1 VDDFFGQPQGA
12 AVLKHEVLRK
22 YVPVY
27 ARKTGSK
34 TSVVLLDGY
43 AGPGR
48 YDDGSSGSP
57 ELMVGTAQ
65 ALRGSRVHCAFV
77 EENPRHCERLQT
89 LLAELGD
96 HDSEVFAG
104 DIEQHLDTVVRNSQ
118 GRALLVLLDP
128 FGLSIPFN
136 LLSRTILHRRRF
148 GQEWQPTEVLLNF
161 SISGIKRAA
170 GRLDSSPESPS
181 AAKANETRL
190 RELEDFL
197 GGGWWKPIWRSDAA
211 NRVEQIFE
219 RYLQQIRTT
228 GSGWRTLA
236 VPVADRWDGPPA
248 YFLVLFTQNK
258 QGLWYFAN
266 ATSYG
271 ADALHDFTFR
281 NDPQPKLLMPEN
293 AENWVGQIE
302 RNIQRLI
309 DRYGSFRPIDYTT
322 ETYGKT
328 LGRAREK
335 HVREAL
341 NNLYQQGRTSS
352 NPRGVQDLH
361 SMQVSAHRK

>member
-1 VDDFFGQPQGA
+1 MDDFFGQPQGA

-89 LLAELGD
+89 LLADLGD

-104 DIEQHLDTVVRNSQ
+104 DIEQHLGAIVRNSR
-118 GRALLVLLDP
+118 GKALLVLLDP

-136 LLSRTILHRRRF
+136 LLSETILHRRRF

-161 SISGIKRAA
+161 SINGINRSA

-197 GGGWWKPIWRSDAA
+197 GGGWWKPIWRSGAA

-219 RYLQQIRTT
+219 RYLQQIRTYRVWVEDLGRPSC
-228 GSGWRTLA
+228 GSVGWTSSILPCVVHAEQARA
-236 VPVADRWDGPPA
+236 
-248 YFLVLFTQNK
+248 LVLRQRRF
-258 QGLWYFAN
+258 LWGRRVTRLY
-266 ATSYG
+266 
-271 ADALHDFTFR
+271 L
-281 NDPQPKLLMPEN
+281 PK
-293 AENWVGQIE
+293 
-302 RNIQRLI
+302 
-309 DRYGSFRPIDYTT
+309 RPT
-322 ETYGKT
+322 
-328 LGRAREK
+328 AQAS
-335 HVREAL
+335 HA
-341 NNLYQQGRTSS
+341 
-352 NPRGVQDLH
+352 
-361 SMQVSAHRK
+361 